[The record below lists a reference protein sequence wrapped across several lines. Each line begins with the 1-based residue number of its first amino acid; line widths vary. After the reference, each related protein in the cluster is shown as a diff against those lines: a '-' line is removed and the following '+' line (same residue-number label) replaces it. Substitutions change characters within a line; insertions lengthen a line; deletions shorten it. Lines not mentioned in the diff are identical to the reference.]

1 MTIII
6 YYTEDKKNYHIIR
19 PQMEGE
25 NKFRGNVKDLVEQVT
40 KSNLSDNVKKYH
52 SFEIIN

>member
-6 YYTEDKKNYHIIR
+6 YFTEDKKNFQVIK
-19 PQMEGE
+19 PQTEGE
-25 NKFRGNVKDLVEQVT
+25 NKFRGDVRSLVEHVT
-40 KSNLSDNVKKYH
+40 FSTHSDGIKNYH

>member
-1 MTIII
+1 
-6 YYTEDKKNYHIIR
+6 
-19 PQMEGE
+19 MEGE

-40 KSNLSDNVKKYH
+40 KSNFSDNVKKYH